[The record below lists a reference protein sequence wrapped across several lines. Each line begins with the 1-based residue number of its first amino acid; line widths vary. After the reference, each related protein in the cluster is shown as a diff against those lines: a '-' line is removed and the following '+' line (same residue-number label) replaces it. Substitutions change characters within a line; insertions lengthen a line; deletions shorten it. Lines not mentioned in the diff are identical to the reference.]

1 MFEQI
6 KITLAGI
13 ERLVPR
19 SLLDAYKSF
28 GWREV
33 QGADPVV
40 EKVEKPKTSRTTTKN
55 KKESKNV

>member
-1 MFEQI
+1 MFDQV

-19 SLLDAYKSF
+19 ALLDAYKSF

-33 QGADPVV
+33 QGADPVAKSD
-40 EKVEKPKTSRTTTKN
+40 EPKTRHSNKTRT
-55 KKESKNV
+55 KKETSK